1 MIYGEVV
8 GCLWSSH
15 QDPGFDRLPLKLIV
29 PADARSGETG
39 GNTIVAVDLVGSRT
53 GDKVLVVYEGSS
65 SRLCIGND
73 KTPCEAVVVGI
84 VDQAD
89 IIAGGSP

>member
-8 GCLWSSH
+8 GCLWSSY
-15 QDPGFDRLPLKLIV
+15 QDPGFDRLSLKLIV
-29 PADARSGETG
+29 PSDARTGETA
-39 GNTIVAVDLVGSRT
+39 GNTIIAADLVGSRT

-65 SRLCIGND
+65 SRLCIGNE

-84 VDQAD
+84 VDRAD
-89 IIAGGSP
+89 LEA